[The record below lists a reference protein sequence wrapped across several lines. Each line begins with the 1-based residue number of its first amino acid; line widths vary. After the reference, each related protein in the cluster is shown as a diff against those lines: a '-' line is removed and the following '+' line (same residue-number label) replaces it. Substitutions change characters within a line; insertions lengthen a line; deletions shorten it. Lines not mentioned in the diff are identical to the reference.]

1 MRRLIAA
8 LLLAA
13 GPAAAQAPGAPAAVP
28 PPDAAFCLKVARQ
41 GMACRAEHGDPITGN
56 AMAFGGCMMR
66 GMGTQDSLRLA
77 LLLERAR
84 NSWATALMECA
95 RR

>member
-1 MRRLIAA
+1 MRRVA
-8 LLLAA
+8 LLLALLA
-13 GPAAAQAPGAPAAVP
+13 APAAAQMPAPPA

-41 GMACRAEHGDPITGN
+41 GMTCRAEYGDPVTGN
-56 AMAFGGCMMR
+56 AAGFGACMMR
-66 GMGTQDSLRLA
+66 GMGAQDTLRLA

-84 NSWATALMECA
+84 NAWSGALMECA

>member
-1 MRRLIAA
+1 MRRAVLL

-13 GPAAAQAPGAPAAVP
+13 TPAMAQAPAVP

-41 GMACRAEHGDPITGN
+41 GLSCRAEHGDPVTGN
-56 AMAFGGCMMR
+56 TVAFGACMVR
-66 GMGTQDSLRLA
+66 GMGAGDSLRLA

-84 NSWATALMECA
+84 NSWSGALMECA